1 MMTRYRVTPVSDLK
15 HEALMISGFAVAMTV
30 LIVLVTGSW
39 RGLLISMFLGFAGTL
54 RFATRLLE
62 IELPDGRTVVL
73 RWFRRTRVIRADAL
87 RSVNS
92 TRHVD
97 EDGDAFWYLEIRHA
111 WGRISVPYFAGA
123 AAFVENLRRMDPG
136 ITVTGMWPTRPAS

>member
-1 MMTRYRVTPVSDLK
+1 MMTRYRVTPVSDLSN
-15 HEALMISGFAVAMTV
+15 EAPMIGEFAVAMTV

-62 IELPDGRTVVL
+62 IELSDGRTMVL
-73 RWFRRTRVIRADAL
+73 RWFGRMRVIRADAI

-97 EDGDAFWYLEIRHA
+97 EDGDAFWYLEIRHVR
-111 WGRISVPYFAGA
+111 GRVSVPYFAGA
-123 AAFVENLRRMDPG
+123 EAFVEGLRGMNPG
-136 ITVTGMWPTRPAS
+136 IAVTGTWPT